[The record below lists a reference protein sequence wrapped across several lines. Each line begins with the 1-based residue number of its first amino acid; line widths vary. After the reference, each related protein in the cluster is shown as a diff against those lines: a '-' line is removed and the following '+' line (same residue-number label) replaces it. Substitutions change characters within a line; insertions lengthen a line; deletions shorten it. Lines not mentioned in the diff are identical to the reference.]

1 MKPTLDIYVIR
12 GEMSETKNYVP
23 WICGIV
29 GAAWIAW
36 DRDPRWLWYFH
47 ATFTVLYFLLC
58 DFYRRW
64 RVTQEE
70 VSDRSLGLIRPEAQ
84 RRPARR
90 GSRAI
95 PAIHWGCAPT
105 QEGLAFRSKGS
116 IGVAGRRRAER
127 ACPNRPR
134 RH

>member
-1 MKPTLDIYVIR
+1 MKPTLNIYVIR
-12 GEMSETKNYVP
+12 EEMSETKNYVP
-23 WICGIV
+23 WIFGIV
-29 GAAWIAW
+29 GAVWIAW

-64 RVTQEE
+64 RVTREE

-95 PAIHWGCAPT
+95 PAIHWLRAHARRTGFSFERKHWCRWQTA
-105 QEGLAFRSKGS
+105 
-116 IGVAGRRRAER
+116 RRAR
-127 ACPNRPR
+127 VAQPPH